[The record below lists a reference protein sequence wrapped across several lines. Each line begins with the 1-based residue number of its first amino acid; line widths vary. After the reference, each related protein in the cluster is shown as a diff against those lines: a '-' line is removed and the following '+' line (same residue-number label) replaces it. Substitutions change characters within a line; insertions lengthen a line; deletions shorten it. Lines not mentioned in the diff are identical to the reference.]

1 MKNVFLASLLFTFYA
16 FSFPFLAFAQDVLD
30 LNVLIDEALKK
41 NPYVKVFKM
50 NKDALWERPSQVKF
64 WDDPKVTLGVTNL
77 PTDDFDFNKQDM
89 TQKTVSV
96 MQNIPF
102 PGISR
107 LKEKAAVEEAKG
119 AESELENIE
128 IRTVNAVK
136 TTYYDLYF
144 VHNAI
149 KITDE
154 NIDLMK
160 KFVELT
166 QAKYEVGNGLQEDI
180 LKAQVELYKLQEKM
194 INLKQNEA
202 SIKADM
208 LRLLNRNNG
217 EQLQG
222 VPKIEK
228 TVNTV
233 LLEDLKTTVIEG
245 NPLLQQLDHTVA
257 QKETEYLLAKKS
269 YFPNFSITAAYGQRD
284 DGLDD
289 KHRSDFMSL
298 LVGVNI
304 PIWFKSKQNKKV
316 AETQLRILQAK
327 AQLQGAENDI
337 LFELNDLLAS
347 INKDEAL
354 VVLYKEQIIPE
365 ATQSL
370 EADTFAYQVGR
381 LDFLNLL
388 NSQMTLLNYEI
399 KLHKVMSDLEKNF
412 ADCCGGQKNFLISN
426 IE

>member
-1 MKNVFLASLLFTFYA
+1 MKKFFSASVLILLY
-16 FSFPFLAFAQDVLD
+16 SFAAPFPAFAQELLSLD
-30 LNVLIDEALKK
+30 DLIDEALEKS
-41 NPYVKVFKM
+41 PYVQVFKM

-119 AESELENIE
+119 AEKELANVE

-149 KITDE
+149 IITDE

-166 QAKYEVGNGLQEDI
+166 QSKYEVGNGLQEDI

-194 INLKQNEA
+194 INLKQKEA

-208 LRLLNRNNG
+208 LRLLNRNDG
-217 EQLQG
+217 EPLQG
-222 VPKIEK
+222 VPKIDK
-228 TVNTV
+228 TVNT
-233 LLEDLKTTVIEG
+233 LSFEDLKITVLEE

-298 LVGVNI
+298 LVGVNV
-304 PIWFKSKQNKKV
+304 PIWSKSKQNKKV

-327 AQLQGAENDI
+327 AQLQSVNNDI
-337 LFELNDLLAS
+337 SYKLNDLEAR
-347 INKDEAL
+347 IKKEKAL

-365 ATQSL
+365 ASQSL
-370 EADTFAYQVGR
+370 DSNMSAYQVGR

-399 KLHKVMSDLEKNF
+399 KFHKVMSDLEKNF
-412 ADCCGGQKNFLISN
+412 ADLEVVVGKRIF
-426 IE
+426 

>member
-1 MKNVFLASLLFTFYA
+1 MKNAFLASILFTLY
-16 FSFPFLAFAQDVLD
+16 SFAAPFPAFAQELLSLD
-30 LNVLIDEALKK
+30 ALIDEALE
-41 NPYVKVFKM
+41 NSPYVKVFQK
-50 NKDALWERPSQVKF
+50 NKDALWERPSQVKS
-64 WDDPKVTLGVTNL
+64 WDDPRITLGVTNL

-89 TQKTVSV
+89 TQKYVSV
-96 MQNIPF
+96 MQNIPL
-102 PGISR
+102 PGINK

-119 AESELENIE
+119 AESGLANIE
-128 IRTVNAVK
+128 IRTVQAVK

-144 VHNAI
+144 VNNAI

-166 QAKYEVGNGLQEDI
+166 QSKYEVGNGLQEDI

-194 INLKQNEA
+194 INLKQKEA

-208 LRLLNRNNG
+208 LRLLNRNDG
-217 EQLQG
+217 EQLQV

-233 LLEDLKTTVIEG
+233 SFEDLKTTVLEE
-245 NPLLQQLDHTVA
+245 NPLLRQLDHTVA

-269 YFPNFSITAAYGQRD
+269 YYPNFSITAAYGQRD

-304 PIWFKSKQNKKV
+304 PIWFKSKQNKQV
-316 AETQLRILQAK
+316 AETQIRIIQEK
-327 AQLQGAENDI
+327 AQLQSEKNNI
-337 LFELNDLLAS
+337 LFKLNDLLAK
-347 INKDEAL
+347 IKKDDAL
-354 VVLYKEQIIPE
+354 VTLYEKQIIPE
-365 ATQSL
+365 ASQSL
-370 EADTFAYQVGR
+370 DADMSAYQVGR

-412 ADCCGGQKNFLISN
+412 AELEVVVGKRIF
-426 IE
+426 

>member
-1 MKNVFLASLLFTFYA
+1 MKNYLLAAVLSVFYFLAVPFSVSSENVLSLDA
-16 FSFPFLAFAQDVLD
+16 
-30 LNVLIDEALKK
+30 LIDEALE
-41 NPYVKVFKM
+41 NSPYVKVFQK
-50 NKDALWERPSQVKF
+50 NKDALWERPSQVKA
-64 WDDPKVTLGVTNL
+64 WDDPKITLGVTNL

-89 TQKTVSV
+89 TQKSVSV
-96 MQNIPF
+96 MQTIPF

-107 LKEKAAVEEAKG
+107 LKEKVAVEKAKG
-119 AESELENIE
+119 AESELANIE
-128 IRTVNAVK
+128 IRTINAVK
-136 TTYYDLYF
+136 TIYYDLYF
-144 VHNAI
+144 VYHSI
-149 KITDE
+149 IITGA

-180 LKAQVELYKLQEKM
+180 LKAQVEVYKLQEKL
-194 INLKQNEA
+194 ISLKQKES

-208 LRLLNRNNG
+208 HRLLNRNDDDS
-217 EQLQG
+217 LLG
-222 VPKIEK
+222 VPQIEK
-228 TVNTV
+228 SVNTV
-233 LLEDLKTTVIEG
+233 SFEGLKSAAFEK
-245 NPLLQQLDHTVA
+245 NPLLQQLNHVIA
-257 QKETEYLLAKKS
+257 QKETEYQLARKS

-316 AETQLRILQAK
+316 AETQHRILQEK
-327 AQLQGAENDI
+327 AQLQSEKNNI
-337 LFELNDLLAS
+337 LFILNDLLAK
-347 INKDEAL
+347 IKKDEEL
-354 VVLYKEQIIPE
+354 VSLYKEQIIPE

-370 EADTFAYQVGR
+370 DADTLAYQVGR

-399 KLHKVMSDLEKNF
+399 KFHKVMSDLEKNF
-412 ADCCGGQKNFLISN
+412 AELEVVVGERIF
-426 IE
+426 

>member
-1 MKNVFLASLLFTFYA
+1 MKNYLLTGVFSIFYFLAVPFSGSAQNVLSLD
-16 FSFPFLAFAQDVLD
+16 S
-30 LNVLIDEALKK
+30 LIDEALEKS
-41 NPYVKVFKM
+41 PYVKVFKM
-50 NKDALWERPSQVKF
+50 NKGALWERPTQVKS

-89 TQKTVSV
+89 TQKYVSV

-119 AESELENIE
+119 AEKELENIE
-128 IRTVNAVK
+128 IRTVQAVK
-136 TTYYDLYF
+136 TAYYDLYF
-144 VHNAI
+144 VYNAI

-166 QAKYEVGNGLQEDI
+166 QTKYEVGNGLQEDI

-194 INLKQNEA
+194 INLKQKEA
-202 SIKADM
+202 SIKADI
-208 LRLLNRNNG
+208 LRLLNRNDG
-217 EQLQG
+217 DQLQG
-222 VPKIEK
+222 VPEIEK
-228 TVNTV
+228 TVNSISF
-233 LLEDLKTTVIEG
+233 EDLKTTVFEG
-245 NPLLQQLDHTVA
+245 NPLLRQLDHTVA

-304 PIWFKSKQNKKV
+304 PIWFKSKQNKQV
-316 AETQLRILQAK
+316 AETQLRIIQAK
-327 AQLQGAENDI
+327 ARLQSLTNDI
-337 LFELNDLLAS
+337 LFNLNDIVAK
-347 INKDEAL
+347 IKKEEAL

-365 ATQSL
+365 ASQSL
-370 EADTFAYQVGR
+370 EADMSAYQVGR

-388 NSQMTLLNYEI
+388 NSQMTLLNYKI
-399 KLHKVMSDLEKNF
+399 KLHEVVSDLEKNF
-412 ADCCGGQKNFLISN
+412 AELEVVVGKRIF
-426 IE
+426 

>member
-1 MKNVFLASLLFTFYA
+1 MKNFFSALVLILLYFFAAA
-16 FSFPFLAFAQDVLD
+16 FPAFAQELLSLD
-30 LNVLIDEALKK
+30 DLIDEALEKS
-41 NPYVKVFKM
+41 PYVQVFKM

-119 AESELENIE
+119 AEKELANVE

-166 QAKYEVGNGLQEDI
+166 QSKYEVGNGLQEDI

-194 INLKQNEA
+194 INLKQKEA

-208 LRLLNRNNG
+208 LRLLNRNSG
-217 EQLQG
+217 DQLQG

-228 TVNTV
+228 TVNT
-233 LLEDLKTTVIEG
+233 LSFEDLKITVLEE

-269 YFPNFSITAAYGQRD
+269 YFPKFSITAAYGQRD
-284 DGLDD
+284 DWKSADRD
-289 KHRSDFMSL
+289 RPDFMSL
-298 LVGVNI
+298 LVGVDV

-316 AETQLRILQAK
+316 AETQIRIMQAK
-327 AQLQGAENDI
+327 AQLQSMQNDISFKLNDI
-337 LFELNDLLAS
+337 LTKIKKE
-347 INKDEAL
+347 KAL

-365 ATQSL
+365 ASQSL
-370 EADTFAYQVGR
+370 DSNMSAYQVGR

-399 KLHKVMSDLEKNF
+399 KFHKVMSDLEKNF
-412 ADCCGGQKNFLISN
+412 ADLEVVVGKRIF
-426 IE
+426 

>member
-1 MKNVFLASLLFTFYA
+1 MKKFFSASVLILLY
-16 FSFPFLAFAQDVLD
+16 SFAAPFPAFAQELLSLD
-30 LNVLIDEALKK
+30 DLIDEALEKS
-41 NPYVKVFKM
+41 PYVQVFKM

-119 AESELENIE
+119 AEKELANVE

-166 QAKYEVGNGLQEDI
+166 QSKYEVGNGLQEDI

-194 INLKQNEA
+194 INLQQKEA

-208 LRLLNRNNG
+208 LRLLNRKNG
-217 EQLQG
+217 GQLQG

-228 TVNTV
+228 TVNT
-233 LLEDLKTTVIEG
+233 LSFEDLKITVLEE

-269 YFPNFSITAAYGQRD
+269 YFPKFSITAAYGQRD
-284 DGLDD
+284 DWKSADRD
-289 KHRSDFMSL
+289 RPDFMSL
-298 LVGVNI
+298 LVGVDV

-316 AETQLRILQAK
+316 AETQIRIMQAK
-327 AQLQGAENDI
+327 AQLQSMQNDISFKLNDI
-337 LFELNDLLAS
+337 LTKIKKE
-347 INKDEAL
+347 KAL

-365 ATQSL
+365 ASQSL
-370 EADTFAYQVGR
+370 DSNMSAYQVGR

-399 KLHKVMSDLEKNF
+399 KFHKVMSDLEKNF
-412 ADCCGGQKNFLISN
+412 ADLEVVVGKRIF
-426 IE
+426 